1 MAAIDTNVATPIS
14 DDELSELALSA
25 DPDPELADDAA
36 CFWDVVQPDRSPRL
50 PDWYMP
56 AMQGATVVHGWR
68 RRVILLVVLAFFAI
82 DAAGLCNTYGWVAF
96 G

>member
-1 MAAIDTNVATPIS
+1 MVESTLTDTAFT
-14 DDELSELALSA
+14 DDELSELALA
-25 DPDPELADDAA
+25 ANPDAELPADAA
-36 CFWDVVQPDRSPRL
+36 CFWDVADPDRRRRL
-50 PDWYMP
+50 PEWYMP

-68 RRVILLVVLAFFAI
+68 RRLILLIVVTFLAV